1 LVEHGEFGRS
11 STFLALFIL
20 GANMD
25 FPIWLKGALAAFVGG
40 SANVITMVIVDPIA
54 FNFGE
59 QWRKTLVA
67 ALVGGALALAGYL
80 KQSPVPNS
88 EAKS

>member
-1 LVEHGEFGRS
+1 M
-11 STFLALFIL
+11 
-20 GANMD
+20 N
-25 FPIWLKGALAAFVGG
+25 FPNWLKGALAAFIGG
-40 SANVITMVIVDPIA
+40 GANVVTMVIVDPIA

-80 KQSPVPNS
+80 KQSPVPNP
-88 EAKS
+88 EAKP